1 MDTASP
7 EPQRDSQAAAP
18 TPPPQPRFTPSW
30 KTSAPFGASL
40 GFTASQ
46 QSTASANSRDPPAT
60 SSFSFSRFRPE
71 EASDPKPV
79 PAESEE
85 AQPSVNSHSQ
95 QPVQP
100 AAQPQ
105 AHMFTHQPAAPQ
117 AAGISFPFFVANRPM
132 DSRIPEACATSFM
145 GIDLSSSPPK
155 PAAAASAVPSTSF
168 GFQPMGGFQ
177 SHAVPATDAS
187 QNGASSASA
196 ASFTFGAGA
205 NDPNGNSKPAQDTS
219 AQAGATAP
227 TAASFSFTADATAAA
242 AASFSFTAGAT
253 QQAPQSPKPFTPGT
267 RRGKH
272 AGSKSPFS
280 RPIHDG
286 VQLAGNMQDQLNLS
300 GQVASQPH
308 AATQGAE
315 PVVDLTGS
323 CQQPAPTAASAQP
336 AGAPEPAVSNAPS
349 QSGQPEFV
357 FGAGKSTATSFASKA
372 GRSRSNS
379 SSQAQPLR
387 PFIFGAPA
395 SAPSAGASAAAFAFA
410 PQHQQVP
417 KGSQHHWPPQAVAP
431 PPNRFG
437 APCATAVP
445 QPGNTASAHA
455 TAVPAFGTAGVQ
467 PAAAGIPVQQP
478 VQTLGMFGHQAKSHQ
493 RIRLAPTWC

>member
-30 KTSAPFGASL
+30 KTSAPFGTL
-40 GFTASQ
+40 FGFTASQ
-46 QSTASANSRDPPAT
+46 QSTASANSRDPPAI

-79 PAESEE
+79 PAETEE
-85 AQPSVNSHSQ
+85 AQPSENSQCQ
-95 QPVQP
+95 QPAQP

-105 AHMFTHQPAAPQ
+105 AHTFTHQPAAPQ
-117 AAGISFPFFVANRPM
+117 AAGTSFPFFVANRPM

-155 PAAAASAVPSTSF
+155 PAAAAAAVPSTQASF

-196 ASFTFGAGA
+196 ASSTFGAGA

-219 AQAGATAP
+219 AGATASA
-227 TAASFSFTADATAAA
+227 AASFSFTADATAAA

-272 AGSKSPFS
+272 AGSKSQLS

-286 VQLAGNMQDQLNLS
+286 VQLAGNLQDQLNLS
-300 GQVASQPH
+300 GQFASQPH
-308 AATQGAE
+308 AAPQGAA

-323 CQQPAPTAASAQP
+323 RQQPAPTAASAQP

-349 QSGQPEFV
+349 QSGQPELV
-357 FGAGKSTATSFASKA
+357 FGAGKSTATSFASTA
-372 GRSRSNS
+372 GPSRSNS
-379 SSQAQPLR
+379 SSQAQPSR
-387 PFIFGAPA
+387 PFVFGAPT
-395 SAPSAGASAAAFAFA
+395 SAPSAGASAAAFAFV
-410 PQHQQVP
+410 PQEQQVP
-417 KGSQHHWPPQAVAP
+417 KGSQHHWPPQAAAP

-445 QPGNTASAHA
+445 QPGNAASAHA

-478 VQTLGMFGHQAKSHQ
+478 AQSSGMFGHPAK
-493 RIRLAPTWC
+493 A